1 MQAIIEKKMIEK
13 DQDQDDPDVGI
24 IKQGLKHSY

>member
-1 MQAIIEKKMIEK
+1 MHLLIEKKMIKK
-13 DQDQDDPDVGI
+13 DQDQDDPDVGV